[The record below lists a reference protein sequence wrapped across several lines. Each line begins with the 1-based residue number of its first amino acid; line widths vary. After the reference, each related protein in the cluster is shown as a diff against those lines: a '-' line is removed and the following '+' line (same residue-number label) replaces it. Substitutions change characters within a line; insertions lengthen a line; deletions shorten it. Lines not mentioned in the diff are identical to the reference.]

1 MAGVIIK
8 KKEGES
14 VNSLIFRFSKRVQRS
29 GVLRE
34 AKKRRFSSRK
44 ENKMKRRLS
53 ALHCLKK
60 KIEVEKAKK
69 LGLI

>member
-1 MAGVIIK
+1 MAGVVIK

-14 VNSLIFRFSKRVQRS
+14 ASSLIFRFTKKVQQS

-34 AKKRRFSSRK
+34 AKGRRFSARK

-53 ALHCLKK
+53 ALHRLNKK
-60 KIEVEKAKK
+60 NELEKAKK
-69 LGLI
+69 TGLV